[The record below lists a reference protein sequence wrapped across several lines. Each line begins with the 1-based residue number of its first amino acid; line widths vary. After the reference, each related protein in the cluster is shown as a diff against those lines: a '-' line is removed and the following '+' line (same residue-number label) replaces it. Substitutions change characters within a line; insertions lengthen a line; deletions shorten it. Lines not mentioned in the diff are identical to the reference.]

1 MIELHDLSPDESLDS
16 TAPSNTDHSSS
27 IITSSL
33 GQCSSS
39 NIKYNPSNIKLLL
52 KEQPEK
58 YVLVDNHK
66 VNTSKPSPCWNR
78 FALPAVKNEINRNV
92 VIKNFATCRSCYAT
106 YVYTYGSTK
115 SLNSHKCSK
124 ESSISTSPS
133 TKSPFLSLKIN
144 RSFSEKK
151 KTLTSLV
158 ALWVCQSIRPISIVE
173 DEGFLNIIK
182 QCVSWNG
189 GETSIKIF
197 NRYSLLYFFLLA
209 PLSNINDNDIL
220 PSRSTITREI
230 NRQANDIRERL
241 GVILRKAAKQEC
253 LAISPDLWSD
263 KFKQNSYL
271 GLTAHFVDDQHILHS
286 IDLCCEPYNELD
298 KTAENVLKS
307 ITAALSRFGLDQLMN
322 EITFVCDRGSNLLKA
337 LEDYQVVHCFPHRM
351 NNILKRTFYSAGT
364 REKKQRKQKKESL
377 KKNRNDDQS
386 NWNNSNND
394 DDNDSLMYYDD
405 RDSSESESDDDIV
418 LDEKFVE
425 LALRSLSSSP
435 PERDHVNVFE
445 KNLPP
450 YAAQILAT
458 IVRCKQLCC
467 YVNWN
472 PMLEA
477 LKKPTIKQE
486 IIVRWLTMSQLFE
499 SILSSYSALTSIA
512 SEKGALHTLPTIDVS
527 TVATINGLFLPWK
540 EVIERVQATNTPSLH
555 IVVTSY
561 WYLLESLVVTKDEA
575 ADKAAKGVVFFK
587 RRARQLLKAMFSLH
601 DLHWIAAVLNPHTR
615 MLKHAT
621 DVERAHAYC
630 LVRARIVKF
639 MEVAQID
646 NNEEVLSSTA
656 TSLTPPPRKKFKT
669 YTTQF
674 HDDTGLGETSS
685 NMTIAKRAR
694 RELEIYLQLNLTNCK
709 YLNDDIDNPLLF
721 WKEQE
726 HVLPNM
732 SRLAKQVFSIPASS
746 AAVERAFS
754 SAGVIISQRR
764 TNINPSTVNDIILV
778 RSAADYLKTHI

>member
-16 TAPSNTDHSSS
+16 TASSNTDRSSS
-27 IITSSL
+27 IISSSL
-33 GQCSSS
+33 GQCSST
-39 NIKYNPSNIKLLL
+39 NIKYNPSNIKMFL

-66 VNTSKPSPCWNR
+66 VNCSKPSPCWTR
-78 FALPAVKNEINRNV
+78 FALPAVKDGNNHNV
-92 VIKNFATCRSCYAT
+92 VIKNFATCRSCYST
-106 YVYTYGSTK
+106 YAFTCGSTK
-115 SLNSHKCSK
+115 SLNSHKCAK
-124 ESSISTSPS
+124 ESSSISTSPS
-133 TKSPFLSLKIN
+133 TKSPSLNLKIN

-151 KTLTSLV
+151 KTLTPLI
-158 ALWVCQSIRPISIVE
+158 AQWVSQSMRPISIVE
-173 DEGFLNIIK
+173 DEGLLNIIK
-182 QCVSWNG
+182 QCP
-189 GETSIKIF
+189 F
-197 NRYSLLYFFLLA
+197 N
-209 PLSNINDNDIL
+209 NINGNDIL
-220 PSRSTITREI
+220 PSRPTITREI

-298 KTAENVLKS
+298 KTAGNVLKS

>member
-1 MIELHDLSPDESLDS
+1 MIELHDLCPDESLDS
-16 TAPSNTDHSSS
+16 TSSSNTDHSSS
-27 IITSSL
+27 IIASSL

-39 NIKYNPSNIKLLL
+39 NIKYNPLNIKLFL

-58 YVLVDNHK
+58 YLLVDNHK
-66 VNTSKPSPCWNR
+66 VNNSKPSPCWNR
-78 FALPAVKNEINRNV
+78 FALPAVKIENNRNV

-115 SLNSHKCSK
+115 SLNSHKCTK
-124 ESSISTSPS
+124 ESSSTSTSPS
-133 TKSPFLSLKIN
+133 TKSPSLNFKIN

-189 GETSIKIF
+189 GPF
-197 NRYSLLYFFLLA
+197 N
-209 PLSNINDNDIL
+209 NINGNDIL

-241 GVILRKAAKQEC
+241 GVVLRKAAKQEC

-298 KTAENVLKS
+298 KTAGNVLKS

-322 EITFVCDRGSNLLKA
+322 EIIFVCDRGSNLLKA
-337 LEDYQVVHCFPHRM
+337 LEDYQVVHCFPHRL
-351 NNILKRTFYSAGT
+351 NNIVKRTFYSAGSK
-364 REKKQRKQKKESL
+364 EKKQRKQKKESL

-386 NWNNSNND
+386 NWNNSND

-435 PERDHVNVFE
+435 AERDHINVLE
-445 KNLPP
+445 ENLPP

-467 YVNWN
+467 YVKRVNWN

-486 IIVRWLTMSQLFE
+486 IIVRWLTMSQLLE

-512 SEKGALHTLPTIDVS
+512 SEKGAIHTLPTIDVS

-540 EVIERVQATNTPSLH
+540 QVIERLQATNTPSLH
-555 IVVTSY
+555 IAVTSY
-561 WYLLESLVVTKDEA
+561 WYLLDSLVVTKDEA
-575 ADKAAKGVVFFK
+575 AEKAAKGVVFFK

-601 DLHWIAAVLNPHTR
+601 DLHWVAAVLNPHTR

-630 LVRARIVKF
+630 LVRARIAKL
-639 MEVAQID
+639 MEIARID
-646 NNEEVLSSTA
+646 NNEEVLSSTT
-656 TSLTPPPRKKFKT
+656 TSLTPPPRKKFKS

-674 HDDTGLGETSS
+674 HDDTDLGETSS
-685 NMTIAKRAR
+685 NMTIVKRAR

-709 YLNDDIDNPLLF
+709 YLLDDIDNPLLF

-732 SRLAKQVFSIPASS
+732 SRLAKQIFSIPASS

-754 SAGVIISQRR
+754 SAGIIISQRR
-764 TNINPSTVNDIILV
+764 TNINPSTVNDIILI
-778 RSAADYLKTHI
+778 RSAAAYLKTHI

>member
-16 TAPSNTDHSSS
+16 TASSNTDRSSS
-27 IITSSL
+27 IISSSL
-33 GQCSSS
+33 GQCSST
-39 NIKYNPSNIKLLL
+39 NIKYNPSNIKMFL

-66 VNTSKPSPCWNR
+66 VNCSKPSPCWTR
-78 FALPAVKNEINRNV
+78 FALPAVKDENNRNI
-92 VIKNFATCRSCYAT
+92 VIKNFATCRSCYST
-106 YVYTYGSTK
+106 YAFTCGSTK
-115 SLNSHKCSK
+115 SLNSHKCTK
-124 ESSISTSPS
+124 ESSSISTSPS
-133 TKSPFLSLKIN
+133 TKSPSLNLKIN
-144 RSFSEKK
+144 RYFSEKK
-151 KTLTSLV
+151 KTLTSLI
-158 ALWVCQSIRPISIVE
+158 AQWVCQSIRPISIVE
-173 DEGFLNIIK
+173 DEGLLNIIK
-182 QCVSWNG
+182 QCISWNG
-189 GETSIKIF
+189 GPF
-197 NRYSLLYFFLLA
+197 N
-209 PLSNINDNDIL
+209 NINGNDIL
-220 PSRSTITREI
+220 PSRPTITREI

-298 KTAENVLKS
+298 KTAGNVLKS

-337 LEDYQVVHCFPHRM
+337 LEDYQVVHCFPHRL
-351 NNILKRTFYSAGT
+351 NNISKRTFYSAGT
-364 REKKQRKQKKESL
+364 KEKKQRKQKKESL
-377 KKNRNDDQS
+377 KKNQNDDQPS
-386 NWNNSNND
+386 WNNSND

-435 PERDHVNVFE
+435 PERDHVNVLE
-445 KNLPP
+445 KDLPP

-467 YVNWN
+467 YVKRVNWN

-486 IIVRWLTMSQLFE
+486 IIVRWLTMSQLLE

-512 SEKGALHTLPTIDVS
+512 SEKGTLHTLPTIDVS
-527 TVATINGLFLPWK
+527 TVVTINGLFLPWK
-540 EVIERVQATNTPSLH
+540 EVIERLQATNTPSLH
-555 IVVTSY
+555 LVVTSY
-561 WYLLESLVVTKDEA
+561 WYLLESLIVTKDEA
-575 ADKAAKGVVFFK
+575 ADKSAKGVVFFK
-587 RRARQLLKAMFSLH
+587 RRARQLLKTMFSLH
-601 DLHWIAAVLNPHTR
+601 DLHWIAAILNPHTR

-630 LVRARIVKF
+630 LVRARIAKL
-639 MEVAQID
+639 MEMSQID
-646 NNEEVLSSTA
+646 NTEEVLSPA
-656 TSLTPPPRKKFKT
+656 TTSVTPPPRKKFKS

-674 HDDTGLGETSS
+674 HDETDSS
-685 NMTIAKRAR
+685 ETASSMTTAKRAR
-694 RELEIYLQLNLTNCK
+694 RELDIYLQLNLTNCK
-709 YLNDDIDNPLLF
+709 YLNEDIDNPLLF

-732 SRLAKQVFSIPASS
+732 SRLAKQIFAIPASS

-754 SAGVIISQRR
+754 SAGIVVSQRR
-764 TNINPSTVNDIILV
+764 TNISPSTVNDIILV
-778 RSAADYLKTHI
+778 RSAAAYLKTNI

>member
-16 TAPSNTDHSSS
+16 TASSNTDRSSS
-27 IITSSL
+27 IISSSL
-33 GQCSSS
+33 GQCSST
-39 NIKYNPSNIKLLL
+39 NIKYNPSNIKMFL

-66 VNTSKPSPCWNR
+66 VNCSKPSPCWTR
-78 FALPAVKNEINRNV
+78 FALPAVKDGNNHNV
-92 VIKNFATCRSCYAT
+92 VIKNFATCRSCYST
-106 YVYTYGSTK
+106 YAFTCGSTK
-115 SLNSHKCSK
+115 SLNSHKCAK
-124 ESSISTSPS
+124 ESSSISTSPS
-133 TKSPFLSLKIN
+133 TKSPSLNLKIN

-151 KTLTSLV
+151 KTLTPLI
-158 ALWVCQSIRPISIVE
+158 AQWVSQSMRPISIVE
-173 DEGFLNIIK
+173 DEGLLNIIK
-182 QCVSWNG
+182 QCP
-189 GETSIKIF
+189 F
-197 NRYSLLYFFLLA
+197 N
-209 PLSNINDNDIL
+209 NINGNDIL
-220 PSRSTITREI
+220 PSRPTITREI

-298 KTAENVLKS
+298 KTAGNVLKS

-337 LEDYQVVHCFPHRM
+337 LEDYQVVHCFPHRL

-364 REKKQRKQKKESL
+364 KEKKQRKQKKESL
-377 KKNRNDDQS
+377 KKNRNDDQP
-386 NWNNSNND
+386 NWNNSND
-394 DDNDSLMYYDD
+394 DNNDSLMYYDD

-435 PERDHVNVFE
+435 PERDHVNVLE

-467 YVNWN
+467 YVKRVNWN

-477 LKKPTIKQE
+477 LKRPTIKQE
-486 IIVRWLTMSQLFE
+486 IIVRWLTMSQLLE

-512 SEKGALHTLPTIDVS
+512 SEKGTLHTLPTIDVS
-527 TVATINGLFLPWK
+527 TVVTINGLFLPWK
-540 EVIERVQATNTPSLH
+540 EVIERLQATNTPSLH
-555 IVVTSY
+555 LVVTSY
-561 WYLLESLVVTKDEA
+561 WYLLES
-575 ADKAAKGVVFFK
+575 VVFFK

-630 LVRARIVKF
+630 LVRARLVKF

-656 TSLTPPPRKKFKT
+656 NSLTPPPRKKFKS

-674 HDDTGLGETSS
+674 HDDTDLGETSS
-685 NMTIAKRAR
+685 NMTNAKRAR
-694 RELEIYLQLNLTNCK
+694 HELEIHLQLNLTNCK

-732 SRLAKQVFSIPASS
+732 SRLAKQ
-746 AAVERAFS
+746 
-754 SAGVIISQRR
+754 
-764 TNINPSTVNDIILV
+764 
-778 RSAADYLKTHI
+778 